1 MNRAICALAG
11 AMAAALLMFGA
22 LPARAEDLGRP
33 MLLVANPSLQGPYR
47 HTALLVMPVGN
58 EHIGFI
64 LNRSTQTRMSS
75 AFPEHAPSAKVVDP
89 IYFGG
94 PEAPDAL
101 FALLPRDPGQP
112 SIHLFGDVYMAA
124 NVKSIDRIIETTPN
138 DARYF
143 AGFVAWMPE
152 ELAAEIAKGFWYVG
166 DADASVVFRKDAG
179 EDLWND
185 LSERLGKGKAPHGL
199 GESEA
204 FGTSLAPSP
213 G

>member
-1 MNRAICALAG
+1 MNLAIGARSG

-22 LPARAEDLGRP
+22 LPAPAEDLGRP
-33 MLLVANPSLQGPYR
+33 MLLAASPSLKGPYT
-47 HTALLVMPVGN
+47 HTALLVVPMGN
-58 EHIGFI
+58 KHIGFI
-64 LNRSTQTRMSS
+64 LNRSTQTPMSV

-112 SIHLFGDVYMAA
+112 SIHLFGDVYMTA

-143 AGFVAWMPE
+143 AGFVGWMPE

-179 EDLWND
+179 EELWND
-185 LSERLGKGKAPHGL
+185 LSKRLGKGKAPHGP

-204 FGTSLAPSP
+204 SGTSLAPSP